1 MSVRFYLGIHQPSW
15 LARLD
20 VALLLSDR
28 RLRDRTHLPQARG
41 RWALDS
47 GGFQELDLH
56 GRWQLTTR
64 QYVANVR
71 RYTQEVGGLEWAA
84 PMDWMCEPSIIWG
97 LRERRLHDQRR
108 CVVGS
113 VHDRSISEER
123 EQPARR
129 CDRPPLLRNC
139 Y

>member
-20 VALLLSDR
+20 VPLFLSDR

-71 RYTQEVGGLEWAA
+71 RYTPRRWAGWSGPPRWTGCA
-84 PMDWMCEPSIIWG
+84 SPS
-97 LRERRLHDQRR
+97 
-108 CVVGS
+108 
-113 VHDRSISEER
+113 
-123 EQPARR
+123 
-129 CDRPPLLRNC
+129 
-139 Y
+139 

>member
-20 VALLLSDR
+20 VPLPLSDR
-28 RLRDRTHLPQARG
+28 RLRDRTHLPQALG

-47 GGFQELDLH
+47 GGFQELALH

-84 PMDWMCEPSIIWG
+84 PMDWMCEPVII
-97 LRERRLHDQRR
+97 
-108 CVVGS
+108 
-113 VHDRSISEER
+113 
-123 EQPARR
+123 
-129 CDRPPLLRNC
+129 
-139 Y
+139 